1 MRKVARKLVLCILA
15 NSDDVDAIEL
25 SAEPAIARL
34 EIARDL
40 MIELRPLT
48 RADLRSLPQPER
60 ESLVRGT
67 PVFGPAASAF
77 VESARIQWT
86 RATKSP
92 HTHAKRDVRSLAL
105 GEVISEAIMRDPSP
119 IESARSVVMKRLVRA
134 SPSEQREL
142 REWER
147 VLRSSPYKI
156 RRLLVD
162 PGERATRLRQ
172 TLPFLDAL
180 TPEERDAALAHVDS
194 DQADEA

>member
-1 MRKVARKLVLCILA
+1 
-15 NSDDVDAIEL
+15 
-25 SAEPAIARL
+25 
-34 EIARDL
+34 
-40 MIELRPLT
+40 
-48 RADLRSLPQPER
+48 
-60 ESLVRGT
+60 
-67 PVFGPAASAF
+67 
-77 VESARIQWT
+77 
-86 RATKSP
+86 
-92 HTHAKRDVRSLAL
+92 
-105 GEVISEAIMRDPSP
+105 MRDPSP